1 MQGQGQGQCPQAI
14 NATEPALLENNM
26 PLRDIKV
33 IDLTRARSGPTAVR
47 QLADW
52 GADVIKIERPPS
64 QGPESLGGN
73 RDGFDFQNLH
83 RNKRNLTLDLKSEQG
98 RDIFMKLSA
107 EADVIIENFR
117 PGVKHRLGIDY
128 ESVAAINP
136 RIVYGSISGFGQE
149 GPYSN
154 RPGLDQIAQ
163 GLSGFMSVTGLP
175 GQGPVRAGIPIADLC
190 GGFNLAL
197 GVMIA
202 LFERERSGR
211 GQWVHTS
218 LLEALLTM
226 MDFQAARHLM
236 NGEVPGQAGNNHPT
250 NLPAGVFETSDG
262 SVNIQAS
269 ADHLYARL
277 CEALGCTELVTDER
291 FVTGDDR
298 LERRDELNEILLGYT
313 RTWSSSDLID
323 KLAEIGVPCGPIHD
337 MGQTWTDPQVKT
349 LDMDPQFDHPR
360 LGSLKLLGQA
370 INMSRTPETRATAT
384 ADAGEHNDEI
394 LAQIG
399 FDPDAIAQL
408 RSDGVV

>member
-1 MQGQGQGQCPQAI
+1 
-14 NATEPALLENNM
+14 M

-33 IDLTRARSGPTAVR
+33 IDLTRARAGPTAVR

-52 GADVIKIERPPS
+52 GADVIKIERPAS
-64 QGPESLGGN
+64 QGSETLGGN

-83 RNKRNLTLDLKSEQG
+83 RNKRNLTLDLKSETG
-98 RDIFMKLSA
+98 REIFMKLAGQS
-107 EADVIIENFR
+107 DVIIENFR
-117 PGVKHRLGIDY
+117 PGVKHRLGIGY
-128 ESVAAINP
+128 EAVSAINP

-175 GQGPVRAGIPIADLC
+175 GQGPVRAGIPIADLT

-202 LFERERSGR
+202 LYERERSGR

-218 LLEALLTM
+218 LLESLLTM
-226 MDFQAARHLM
+226 MDFQAARYLID
-236 NGEVPGQAGNNHPT
+236 GEVPAQAGNNHPT
-250 NLPAGVFETSDG
+250 NLPAGVFETADG

-269 ADHLYARL
+269 ADHLYERL
-277 CEALGCTELVTDER
+277 CDALGCAELVTDSR
-291 FVTGDDR
+291 FATGDDR
-298 LERRDELNEILLGYT
+298 LARRDELNSILLEYT
-313 RTWSSSDLID
+313 RKWSSSDLID
-323 KLAEIGVPCGPIHD
+323 KLAEVGVPCGPILD
-337 MGQTWTDPQVKT
+337 MGQTWADPQVKQ

-360 LGSLKLLGQA
+360 LGRQKLLGQA

-384 ADAGEHNDEI
+384 ADAGDHNDEI
-394 LAQIG
+394 LAELG
-399 FDPDAIAQL
+399 YDAQAVAQL
-408 RSDGVV
+408 RSNGTI